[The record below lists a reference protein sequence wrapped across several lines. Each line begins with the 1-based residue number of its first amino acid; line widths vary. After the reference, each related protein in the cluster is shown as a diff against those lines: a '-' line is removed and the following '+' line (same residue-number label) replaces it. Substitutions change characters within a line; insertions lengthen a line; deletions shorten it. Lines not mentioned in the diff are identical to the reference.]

1 MSEHNGSFVHGG
13 HCRRTSRPLNST
25 IQEDNGQ
32 VRAQKWRKSLLGRF
46 RGSLLR
52 AMNRNL
58 SKVEVVIARNQHS
71 DRTGVLTFHMLGG
84 GGKLS
89 KSSRPFQAIT
99 AMTIGRS

>member
-1 MSEHNGSFVHGG
+1 MSEHNGSFVHSG

-52 AMNRNL
+52 A
-58 SKVEVVIARNQHS
+58 RNQHS

-89 KSSRPFQAIT
+89 KSSRPFHAIT